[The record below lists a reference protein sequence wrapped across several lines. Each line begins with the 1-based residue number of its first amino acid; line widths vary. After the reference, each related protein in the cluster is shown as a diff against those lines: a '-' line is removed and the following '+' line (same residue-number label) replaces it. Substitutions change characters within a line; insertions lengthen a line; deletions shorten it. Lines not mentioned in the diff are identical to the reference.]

1 MPWPEA
7 CRSRTDR
14 VKAVPTPPHK
24 TARRALRAT
33 ARRGWEREQMP
44 RCEGLA
50 TRGVCAQVLRRVLQ
64 SPEGRALRRILVDLD
79 FRQLLLGLA
88 GRQGAQVRS
97 AASQVL
103 AARLLQ
109 KEAPKATPKARK
121 PFPLPESGLDV
132 AAFQRQQERATKALR
147 VRSSNHTD
155 SARSTKNSAS
165 RLGSSLPR
173 LAAR

>member
-1 MPWPEA
+1 
-7 CRSRTDR
+7 
-14 VKAVPTPPHK
+14 
-24 TARRALRAT
+24 
-33 ARRGWEREQMP
+33 
-44 RCEGLA
+44 
-50 TRGVCAQVLRRVLQ
+50 VLRRVLQ